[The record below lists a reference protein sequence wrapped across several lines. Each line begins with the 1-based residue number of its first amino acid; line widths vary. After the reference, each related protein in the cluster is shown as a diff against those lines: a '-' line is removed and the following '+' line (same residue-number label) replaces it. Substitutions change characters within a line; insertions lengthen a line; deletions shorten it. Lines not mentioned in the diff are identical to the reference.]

1 MSILLHN
8 ITERV
13 KKMIYP
19 NIFAQ
24 QFQFL
29 QSNPNNLSAPTRSSK
44 VILPLHSAIARQI
57 EQNSHYST
65 ISLKEGKEYNYWGV
79 YGSKKVDIAIM
90 NDNKIVGAILF
101 KGIRSSYN
109 KNANNFIEN
118 MRGESTLFVDSGT
131 PLYQIIFLPTQI
143 LLPNQKVE
151 HPSFNSI
158 QHYRDFLSYKETS
171 SYWNRL
177 KIGVYYID
185 ISYEDYTGKY
195 SSIIMPSVEPTL
207 TEGINNFIMEIQKY
221 E

>member
-1 MSILLHN
+1 
-8 ITERV
+8 
-13 KKMIYP
+13 MIYP

-29 QSNPNNLSAPTRSSK
+29 QSNSNNLSAPTRSSK
-44 VILPLHSAIARQI
+44 TILPFHSAIAQQI

-65 ISLKEGKEYNYWGV
+65 ISLKDGKEYNYWGI

-90 NDNKIVGAILF
+90 NGNKMVGAILF

-109 KNANNFIEN
+109 KNANNLIEN
-118 MRGESTLFVDSGT
+118 MRGESALFIDSGT

-143 LLPNQKVE
+143 LLPSQKVE
-151 HPSFNSI
+151 YPNLNSI

-171 SYWNRL
+171 SYWSRL
-177 KIGVYYID
+177 KVGVYYVD
-185 ISYEDYTGKY
+185 ISYENYTGRY
-195 SSIIMPSVEPTL
+195 SSIIMPFVEPAL
-207 TEGINNFIMEIQKY
+207 TEGINNFITEVQKY